1 MFTSSCKLFTSYT
14 KLANE
19 AWHQMCTFLYLN
31 GVDIFEMNDKRG
43 NGMEYRILDDWPTN
57 LKEWRADP
65 TGNSKIHKT
74 EHSEIIEV
82 LNCIENDKSENE

>member
-19 AWHQMCTFLYLN
+19 AWRQMCTFLYLN

-43 NGMEYRILDDWPTN
+43 NGIEFRVAKNWPSHLN
-57 LKEWRADP
+57 
-65 TGNSKIHKT
+65 
-74 EHSEIIEV
+74 EHEEDEITEV
-82 LNCIENDKSENE
+82 LNLVKTSNT